1 MACMGSEAG
10 RQITAEEGRGRA
22 DKAGEP
28 GRRAPETPH
37 ARRPPRP
44 RSPLLV
50 AAIAYG
56 LLFWMVLVVGMLIA
70 WRLSG
75 G

>member
-1 MACMGSEAG
+1 MGSAVG
-10 RQITAEEGRGRA
+10 RQSTVEDDRDRPDA
-22 DKAGEP
+22 AGAP
-28 GRRAPETPH
+28 SRRAPATPH